1 MHGWMRSHILQ
12 LLGCICE
19 FVMLHACLILWGLK
33 VIDMGGWLGPIA
45 AHCFSD
51 VRDLLPDIYLLVV
64 GGYFEGF
71 IGL

>member
-1 MHGWMRSHILQ
+1 
-12 LLGCICE
+12 
-19 FVMLHACLILWGLK
+19 MLHACLILWGLK

-45 AHCFSD
+45 AHCFND